1 MRQIHVAANQR
12 LGGEALKAVVRER
25 VGQGPC
31 TITIVIPVVPDSRD
45 VTYNVLHGSSVS
57 YEAARTQAV
66 RRLRPALQVLRWLGA
81 SVDGETGAEDLVK
94 AVVRLSIV
102 RIYENI
108 LGMAGSFPPRVV
120 LRRGRLSA
128 RAESTHFF
136 SLSSPVGW
144 QSETT
149 VRARCRNDPTSASA
163 PRNLLAPFDRP
174 LAEALVTSR
183 ARNDSRSGARPTT
196 TGEHHEWQFFDISPS
211 RHDNDRAVRR
221 QTHEQLQTR

>member
-1 MRQIHVAANQR
+1 MGGAEASCRLEEVRTSLYPEGDRMIHHNQR
-12 LGGEALKAVVRER
+12 AVGRRRRILNPLVGAESEADLFPGSAVRDASDPR
-25 VGQGPC
+25 GGQGPC
-31 TITIVIPVVPDSRD
+31 TITIVNPVVPDSRD

-94 AVVRLSIV
+94 AVARLSIV

-149 VRARCRNDPTSASA
+149 
-163 PRNLLAPFDRP
+163 
-174 LAEALVTSR
+174 
-183 ARNDSRSGARPTT
+183 
-196 TGEHHEWQFFDISPS
+196 
-211 RHDNDRAVRR
+211 
-221 QTHEQLQTR
+221 